1 MDDDRR
7 RGDALPVIDA
17 PPTRR
22 EMLCGL
28 GCVVVATH
36 LSGCTIAEV
45 FGDTA
50 GQAVSFNVADAKFAA
65 LADPNGMTALDVGI
79 RKILLI
85 RRNETEVIALDRICS
100 HLQCEM
106 SPGVLGI
113 WENDGL
119 RCVCHN
125 SRFSAEGTLLAP
137 PTGDPGGPIEA
148 FAVDF
153 DAATGEGTVYVGV
166 DAT

>member
-1 MDDDRR
+1 MDQDRR
-7 RGDALPVIDA
+7 RGDGLPVIDA

-22 EMLCGL
+22 QLLCGL
-28 GCVVVATH
+28 GCAVVASQ
-36 LSGCTIAEV
+36 LPGCTIAEV

-50 GQAVSFNVADAKFAA
+50 GQAVSFNVADAEFTA
-65 LADPNGMTALDVGI
+65 LDDLNGMAALDVGI

-85 RRNETEVIALDRICS
+85 RRNEAEVIALDRICS

-106 SPGVLGI
+106 IPGVIGI

-125 SRFSAEGTLLAP
+125 SRFSAEGALVAP
-137 PTGDPGGPIEA
+137 PTGDTGGPIEA
-148 FAVDF
+148 FAVEF
-153 DAATGEGTVYVGV
+153 DASTGEGTVYVGV